1 MGQGRNAYAPLRL
14 LPVGLLPAPIKKD
27 IDMHY
32 YKFNISDYRKDTVH
46 LTPIEHY
53 IYRSLIDWYYLD
65 ELPIPK
71 ETQSVMRRLCLGI
84 ESVSL
89 LQNVLNDF
97 FILSETGYIHKRIN
111 VEIEEYHGIIK
122 KNTVNGNKGGRPVKP
137 IPKRKKTQS
146 VNSDNPSV
154 SQNNPNYKLLTINQ
168 ELLTTNHVLSE
179 HGISIDSWNDF
190 LEHRKSLR
198 KPFSEKAQELSIQKL
213 IKLKSEGFNP
223 KDVIEQSIESGWAG
237 LFKTNKKNELKLE
250 NEPVKKIMNWFE
262 SEELTHARC
271 KQEGVEIISDLRQL
285 RTNLNEHIQNK
296 QRQQKLVS

>member
-1 MGQGRNAYAPLRL
+1 
-14 LPVGLLPAPIKKD
+14 
-27 IDMHY
+27 MHY
-32 YKFNISDYRKDTVH
+32 YKRNLGDYAK
-46 LTPIEHY
+46 
-53 IYRSLIDWYYLD
+53 
-65 ELPIPK
+65 K
-71 ETQSVMRRLCLGI
+71 AGRL
-84 ESVSL
+84 SL
-89 LQNVLNDF
+89 LQHGSYTVLTDACYDRERFPTLEQAIEWTWAESPEEVNAVK
-97 FILSETGYIHKRIN
+97 FILRKFFVLEDGIYVQTRIQEEIAEYHEKSLTNKRIA
-111 VEIEEYHGIIK
+111 VEREINR
-122 KNTVNGNKGGRPVKP
+122 KNKSTKRARTVNEPPPNHKP
-137 IPKRKKTQS
+137 
-146 VNSDNPSV
+146 
-154 SQNNPNYKLLTINQ
+154 LTKNQ
-168 ELLTTNHVLSE
+168 EPLTKNHVLSE

-250 NEPVKKIMNWFE
+250 NEPVKKVMNWFE